1 MLHQWELIKDIC
13 HKYRALI
20 IVSAISVLLIVS
32 ILFLIFNAHS
42 NENEFKQTDENK
54 LIGTNTH
61 MPSLLKEDNGTSLNN
76 KTNQRQ
82 NNTKHATIYVDIKGA
97 VKHPNIYKM
106 ASDDRMKQLLDKA
119 VVSVNADLSNINLS
133 EKLVDQKMVYIP
145 EKGEDLNTQNDK
157 KTSHN
162 VNYATHL
169 VEASKN
175 SNDAAINI
183 NTATE
188 SQLISIPGIGQ
199 TKAKSIIEYREQ
211 NGDFKS
217 LDQLKEINGIGA
229 KTVEKLSSYLSI

>member
-1 MLHQWELIKDIC
+1 MLARHTICNTFILDI
-13 HKYRALI
+13 
-20 IVSAISVLLIVS
+20 
-32 ILFLIFNAHS
+32 IL
-42 NENEFKQTDENK
+42 
-54 LIGTNTH
+54 TH
-61 MPSLLKEDNGTSLNN
+61 PDNSLFPYTTLF
-76 KTNQRQ
+76 R
-82 NNTKHATIYVDIKGA
+82 
-97 VKHPNIYKM
+97 
-106 ASDDRMKQLLDKA
+106 A

-199 TKAKSIIEYREQ
+199 TKAKSI
-211 NGDFKS
+211 
-217 LDQLKEINGIGA
+217 
-229 KTVEKLSSYLSI
+229 